1 MIKDIIKFFGIIYL
15 ATIAIE
21 IFILRL
27 VVGLPLSVD
36 VWKGILLGSLAIVVI
51 IIVSFILE
59 EIFL

>member
-36 VWKGILLGSLAIVVI
+36 VWKGILLGSLVIVVI

-59 EIFL
+59 EVFL